1 MKPGRRLRRADLR
14 SAQRQPGEA
23 SRRQGRCGRAV
34 NDAESAGEKCAF
46 DAVDG
51 RTGGRERGLR
61 FRRGASGKM
70 GDRVH
75 VRLLLHRKQID
86 MVAAFAVDR
95 LGRSLP
101 DLIAFLS
108 DLQAQGTSFADV
120 REGFHQRGM
129 KIGTV
134 EVD

>member
-1 MKPGRRLRRADLR
+1 MDINQIGKRP
-14 SAQRQPGEA
+14 
-23 SRRQGRCGRAV
+23 
-34 NDAESAGEKCAF
+34 AF
-46 DAVDG
+46 DALLKAVS
-51 RTGGRERGLR
+51 RRE
-61 FRRGASGKM
+61 
-70 GDRVH
+70 
-75 VRLLLHRKQID
+75 ID

-108 DLQAQGTSFADV
+108 DLQAKGTSFADV